1 MRERY
6 KCRAQVTDAK
16 LKSRDAASFFFSEM
30 DASVS
35 WEKELRLAAEA
46 VRMKTEEEKAI
57 TSGIGTAGR
66 AASSGVDGAMAVP
79 CRWCCLHC
87 VAIYISWYVA
97 FLRAGI
103 VVYSSNSWY
112 QVTGIFPDGYV
123 HTRSSQSSQP
133 ESSAREHRTRA

>member
-1 MRERY
+1 MRH
-6 KCRAQVTDAK
+6 
-16 LKSRDAASFFFSEM
+16 LFFFSEM

-87 VAIYISWYVA
+87 VAICITSYVSFVRA
-97 FLRAGI
+97 MYTAVPAGIKYQEMFPGTCVRVRARVPSPSPPRAGI
-103 VVYSSNSWY
+103 A
-112 QVTGIFPDGYV
+112 
-123 HTRSSQSSQP
+123 P
-133 ESSAREHRTRA
+133 EPEPSIRR